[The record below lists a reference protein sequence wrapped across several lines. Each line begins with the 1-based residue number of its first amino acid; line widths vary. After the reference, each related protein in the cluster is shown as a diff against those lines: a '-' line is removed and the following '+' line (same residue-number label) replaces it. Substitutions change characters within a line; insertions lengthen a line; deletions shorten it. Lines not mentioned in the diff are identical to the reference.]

1 MMRLAG
7 LDLGYIHE
15 RMKKDNPE
23 GNYLVETMR
32 KGVGQLRRGDSELR
46 YGFRINQLG
55 SRIDSE
61 EG

>member
-1 MMRLAG
+1 
-7 LDLGYIHE
+7 
-15 RMKKDNPE
+15 MKKDNPE
-23 GNYLVETMR
+23 GSYLVEKMR